1 MSEFVNW
8 DDVFFP
14 TEWKVIKKTCSK
26 HFQTRDQFLPS
37 RFTQFPPFPAEFQ
50 EGAHGL
56 IQGRSQDA
64 GGFVAGV
71 AGQVLETFGGTFSS
85 EIEDW
90 GIHHEI

>member
-1 MSEFVNW
+1 MMFSSQLNG
-8 DDVFFP
+8 
-14 TEWKVIKKTCSK
+14 KSLKKKHVPNISK
-26 HFQTRDQFLPS
+26 PGISFYPVDSPSFL
-37 RFTQFPPFPAEFQ
+37 RFPAEFQ